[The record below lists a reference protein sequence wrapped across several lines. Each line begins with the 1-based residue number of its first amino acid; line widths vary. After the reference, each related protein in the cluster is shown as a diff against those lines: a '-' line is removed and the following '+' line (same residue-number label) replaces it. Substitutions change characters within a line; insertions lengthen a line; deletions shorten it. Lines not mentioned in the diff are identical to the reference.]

1 MSNNNVKVYYNDLD
15 AFQGIAPTPFVS
27 ISQDYIDFGN
37 KWNQVTNIT
46 LEGQLT
52 GQFLGSKSYNL
63 LNDAAR
69 SLHERFKDNYK
80 TLSIKENNTDLY
92 VGNNAVINSI
102 SIEDSSWYGLLPF
115 TIDISVYS
123 EDYFQD
129 YYGVVEPEETFAF
142 DEEAGDILNLVHSVS
157 AKGIVSNNNN
167 AIQNAKNW
175 VLSRVNNFNQ
185 LSPILIKN
193 SSAVESR
200 QFILYSTQEVIDRF
214 NGTYSIQR
222 TYRKSLN
229 LENLENC
236 LLNYGIDLNYNLE
249 DGLVNASINGS
260 LQGNNLNIL
269 KQEYNK
275 LNLYNLCNRI
285 SKDTYN
291 EFLTNRALSQSVQE
305 ISEENRLDFSA
316 SFNNDTSN
324 EITNNYTVDI
334 NEDSLKCIR
343 TASINANIS
352 CKYGDLKTKMQKI
365 EQFYKTQFSAKN
377 LVNQEFSK
385 EFSTKL
391 SPEPLTESI
400 TFDKFNAQIN
410 YSAQF
415 TDKKVSYN
423 NDIINLSSTINYTP
437 SIKIH
442 VPNTSAF
449 TAREH
454 NIQNLECANRSRLEI
469 SITAVAKSDKN
480 ISIAE
485 SVASSELTRIK
496 LNYIK
501 ISSLLE
507 EKLVTK
513 NNDLKTVTISETYT
527 FEGAVIS

>member
-1 MSNNNVKVYYNDLD
+1 MSNNNVKIYYNGVDV
-15 AFQGIAPTPFVS
+15 FEGIAPTPFVS

-52 GQFLGSKSYNL
+52 GQFLGPKSYNL
-63 LNDAAR
+63 LNDAAK

-92 VGNNAVINSI
+92 VGNNTVINSI
-102 SIEDSSWYGLLPF
+102 NIEESSWYGLLPF
-115 TIDISVYS
+115 TIDLSVYS
-123 EDYFQD
+123 ENYFQD
-129 YYGVVEPEETFAF
+129 YYGVVEPEENFAF
-142 DEEAGDILNLVHSVS
+142 NEENGDILNLVHSIS
-157 AKGIVSNNNN
+157 AKGIVAKNQN
-167 AIQNAKNW
+167 AIQNAKDW
-175 VLSRVNNFNQ
+175 VLSRVNNFSQ
-185 LSPILIKN
+185 ISPILSRN
-193 SSAVESR
+193 ASAVQNR
-200 QFILYSTQEVIDRF
+200 PFILYSTQEVVDRF
-214 NGTYSIQR
+214 NGTYSVER
-222 TYRKSLN
+222 TYKKSSN
-229 LENLENC
+229 LENPENC
-236 LLNYGIDLNYNLE
+236 LLTYNIDLDYNLD
-249 DGLVNASINGS
+249 DGLVSASINGALEGS
-260 LQGNNLNIL
+260 NLNIL

-291 EFLTNRALSQSVQE
+291 EFLTNRTLSQSVE
-305 ISEENRLDFSA
+305 ESSEENRLNFSA

-324 EITNNYTVDI
+324 EITNNYTIDI

-377 LVNQEFSK
+377 LVNQEFRK
-385 EFSTKL
+385 EFGTQL
-391 SPEPLTESI
+391 NPEPITESI

-415 TDKKVSYN
+415 TDKKISYTS
-423 NDIINLSSTINYTP
+423 DIINLSSSVNYTP

-449 TAREH
+449 TPREH
-454 NIQNLECANRSRLEI
+454 NVQNLNCANRSRLEI
-469 SITAVAKSDKN
+469 SVTAVVKSDKN

-485 SVASSELTRIK
+485 SVVSSELNRIK
-496 LNYIK
+496 SNYLK
-501 ISSLLE
+501 GSFLLE

-527 FEGAVIS
+527 FEGGVIS